1 MNVQTL
7 FTQIYTFAEHARTI
21 YPTRWTLFHTII

>member
-21 YPTRWTLFHTII
+21 YPTR